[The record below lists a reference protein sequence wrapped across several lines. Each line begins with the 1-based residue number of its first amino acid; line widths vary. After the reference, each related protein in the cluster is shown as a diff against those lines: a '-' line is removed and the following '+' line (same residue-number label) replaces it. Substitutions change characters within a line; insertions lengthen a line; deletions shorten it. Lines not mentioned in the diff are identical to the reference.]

1 MAMFLAKVIDHGL
14 MSLAKHMNVGPEPAK
29 ILNMK
34 NEFYLSRIIFTDVK
48 KRYISNSV
56 LQEGVLLNNGD
67 GQIDI
72 KGFDFKKSVTKP
84 YIRDIYSNICVED
97 ILRADKIDVEKIYMK
112 ILKLKDDISLSMTK
126 GESTFFK
133 QANVQIIEHYKN
145 PYSTQGVV
153 AVLLWNSLNPTY
165 AMELPTDCDIV
176 PIHEL
181 TGPKMDNGK
190 MRWSNEEFVMKFKDK
205 YPDVYARLERDI
217 YNNPNEL
224 IRNMGLTSIAK
235 PKNNEIPL
243 PEWFDFLLDPEK
255 VIQDSLNLIS
265 PILKSLGLNGL
276 KTNASTEYMTNII
289 DL

>member
-1 MAMFLAKVIDHGL
+1 
-14 MSLAKHMNVGPEPAK
+14 
-29 ILNMK
+29 
-34 NEFYLSRIIFTDVK
+34 
-48 KRYISNSV
+48 
-56 LQEGVLLNNGD
+56 
-67 GQIDI
+67 
-72 KGFDFKKSVTKP
+72 
-84 YIRDIYSNICVED
+84 
-97 ILRADKIDVEKIYMK
+97 
-112 ILKLKDDISLSMTK
+112 
-126 GESTFFK
+126 
-133 QANVQIIEHYKN
+133 
-145 PYSTQGVV
+145 
-153 AVLLWNSLNPTY
+153 
-165 AMELPTDCDIV
+165 
-176 PIHEL
+176 
-181 TGPKMDNGK
+181 
-190 MRWSNEEFVMKFKDK
+190 MKFKDK